1 MTIHQ
6 TNENGKITLTPE
18 GWLDTA
24 SSPELGDLV
33 ESLTEATELVL
44 DFDQVEYMASAGLR
58 VVVAASKKAQS
69 MNAGFSVIN
78 VAQGVAS
85 IFRMTG
91 INKKLTIIEKE

>member
-6 TNENGKITLTPE
+6 SNENGKITLSPE

-24 SSPELGDLV
+24 SSPELCDLV
-33 ESLTEATELVL
+33 DSLPEAAELVL
-44 DFDQVEYMASAGLR
+44 DFSQVEYMASAGLR
-58 VVVAASKKAQS
+58 AVVAASKKARS

-78 VAQGVAS
+78 VVPGVFS

-91 INKKLTIIEKE
+91 IDKKLNIIEK

>member
-6 TNENGKITLTPE
+6 TNENGKITLAPE

-78 VAQGVAS
+78 VTQGVFS

-91 INKKLTIIEKE
+91 IDKKLNIIEKE